1 MIRRVFGDRGSRQV
15 LRRIDQP
22 AAVGLALAQAAV
34 AAVGWFVE
42 PVWLAVAVAVQL
54 ALGGIGA
61 VRVLGPARPDLGLAR
76 YATPAAA
83 GIAATLVGRLVPG
96 GISLLIV
103 PIVAV
108 LLWSVTYLEL
118 RVERGTGGRTIG
130 DLLLTAIIIAATW
143 GLLEL
148 FGAQAWPTPLILVS
162 IFALP
167 LALRAA
173 EARGALGAEGFGQA
187 LLQVLVV
194 AQIGAATI
202 LLSMPVYGMAAIVGL
217 AFYAWGGAVD
227 ALRGEASGRSVA
239 LEFGTLV
246 LVGIVAGLLLH
257 RP

>member
-1 MIRRVFGDRGSRQV
+1 MIRRAFGDRGTRQV

-22 AAVGLALAQAAV
+22 AAIGLALAQAIV

-54 ALGGIGA
+54 ALGGVGA

-96 GISLLIV
+96 GISLLLI

-130 DLLLTAIIIAATW
+130 DLLLTAILIAAAW
-143 GLLEL
+143 GLMAH
-148 FGAQAWPTPLILVS
+148 FGPRVWPTPMILVA

-167 LALRAA
+167 LSLRAA
-173 EARGALGAEGFGQA
+173 EARGTMGAEGFGQA
-187 LLQVLVV
+187 LLHVLVV
-194 AQIGAATI
+194 AQLTAALV
-202 LLSMPVYGMAAIVGL
+202 LLEMPVYGMAAIIGL

-227 ALRGEASGRSVA
+227 TLHGDASGRSVA
-239 LEFGTLV
+239 VEFGTLM
-246 LVGIVAGLLLH
+246 LVGLVAGLLLH